1 MLFVLCFPF
10 TDTRHIT
17 VIHSSSMTPYLARN
31 KFDLRSEFSDLL
43 VHGKTS
49 EFCPVTRA
57 VNNIQ
62 SRCLHSTSRSC
73 SVDDKKSSEPKDG
86 TSDDLA
92 KTYTDSQKS
101 SGEPA
106 KLTLVQRFKKA
117 YKEHGKILIGVHIAT
132 SVMWYASFYALARR
146 YCVFFNYILYY

>member
-1 MLFVLCFPF
+1 
-10 TDTRHIT
+10 
-17 VIHSSSMTPYLARN
+17 MTPYLARN

-43 VHGKTS
+43 VHGKSS

-73 SVDDKKSSEPKDG
+73 SVDDKKSTEPKDG

-117 YKEHGKILIGVHIAT
+117 YKEHGKILIGVETAGKNI
-132 SVMWYASFYALARR
+132 
-146 YCVFFNYILYY
+146 